1 MHDGVVRRH
10 HLIELDR
17 EIVVEKERHA
27 ASACS
32 KSTASRTEAGLI
44 WNHRATSST
53 ESFARALRAKTLVAM
68 PSLKIIGW
76 PKLRRGSRATCRLFP
91 RGHHRRGTLP
101 LSKSTFFRKGRM
113 TLSNTRWISR
123 MSQSMTP

>member
-1 MHDGVVRRH
+1 MNDAVLRRH
-10 HLIELDR
+10 HLIEAVSELDR
-17 EIVVEKERHA
+17 EIVIEKELHA

-68 PSLKIIGW
+68 PSLKMMGC
-76 PKLRRGSRATCRLFP
+76 PKLRRGSSATLRLFP
-91 RGHHRRGTLP
+91 CGHHRRGTFP
-101 LSKSTFFRKGRM
+101 LSNSTFFRKGRM
-113 TLSNTRWISR
+113 I
-123 MSQSMTP
+123 

>member
-1 MHDGVVRRH
+1 MHDAVVRRH
-10 HLIELDR
+10 HLIEAVSELDR
-17 EIVVEKERHA
+17 EIVIEKELHA

-68 PSLKIIGW
+68 PSLKMMGC
-76 PKLRRGSRATCRLFP
+76 PKLRRGSSATCRLCP
-91 RGHHRRGTLP
+91 CGHHR
-101 LSKSTFFRKGRM
+101 
-113 TLSNTRWISR
+113 SR
-123 MSQSMTP
+123 LL